1 MNKVLLLF
9 ILGIFSCTSKDA
21 DQPIDRFPVITGKW
35 YIGKDSVRITSDS
48 IFQLSGFPIFVAK
61 SDIAYTR
68 EDNRL
73 NCTYRFIEENKT
85 TLDIIESGPEY
96 IVFLGASK
104 DWVTRIKLTK

>member
-1 MNKVLLLF
+1 MNKILSLILL
-9 ILGIFSCTSKDA
+9 ICACSTKDI

-35 YIGKDSVRITSDS
+35 YVGKDSVRITGDS
-48 IFQLSGFPIFVAK
+48 IFQLSGYPIFVAK

-68 EDNRL
+68 DSNRL

-85 TLDIIESGPEY
+85 TLDIIESGPGY